1 MIYNAAI
8 LHVLKLTKGP
18 FIVYG
23 QGAEILRGALFGKS
37 PMGGRIYLEVP
48 NGGTF
53 LAAPIFKK
61 PAKPNFLRVL
71 AKNKTKKTSKSVSYI

>member
-1 MIYNAAI
+1 MPMNNEPSLRLVGYMTSKLMIYKLTFMIYNAAI

-48 NGGTF
+48 NWGTF
-53 LAAPIFKK
+53 LAAPIF
-61 PAKPNFLRVL
+61 
-71 AKNKTKKTSKSVSYI
+71 